1 LIILT
6 LLGNSTFSQ
15 NLLIIDGDTLA
26 VMPIDLVKKANIKLL
41 KCDSIA
47 SDLYFSQQINLE
59 MCGQISN
66 YKLNEID
73 YSNSIAVLRGI
84 IATQDTLRQKEVQ
97 QLESDVAKYKKRFRL
112 VGIGSSIIVILLL
125 LT

>member
-1 LIILT
+1 M
-6 LLGNSTFSQ
+6 LLANSIYSQ

-84 IATQDTLRQKEVQ
+84 IATQDTLRQKEVYQ
-97 QLESDVAKYKKRFRL
+97 VHQELVKYKKRFRL
-112 VGIGSSIIVILLL
+112 VGIGSSILVILLL

>member
-1 LIILT
+1 M
-6 LLGNSTFSQ
+6 LLGNSIYSQ

-47 SDLYFSQQINLE
+47 NDLYFSQQINLE

-84 IATQDTLRQKEVQ
+84 IATQDTLRIKEVQ

-112 VGIGSSIIVILLL
+112 VGIGSSILVILLL